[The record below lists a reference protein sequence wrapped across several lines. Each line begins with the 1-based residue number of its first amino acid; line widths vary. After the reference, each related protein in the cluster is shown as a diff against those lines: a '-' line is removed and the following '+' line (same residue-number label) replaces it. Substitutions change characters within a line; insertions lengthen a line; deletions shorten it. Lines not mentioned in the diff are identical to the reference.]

1 MKFRRIVSA
10 VTASIILAACSAMN
24 VSASNNDPNG
34 DGVLDLYDAIYISRY
49 LSGMVYPTN
58 VSQLDYSGNG
68 VISQLDVYMVSRA
81 IM

>member
-10 VTASIILAACSAMN
+10 VIASTILTACSMMG
-24 VSASNNDPNG
+24 VSASNSDPNG
-34 DGVLDLYDAIYISRY
+34 DGTLDLYDAIYISRY
-49 LSGMVYPTN
+49 LSGMVCPTN

-68 VISQLDVYMVSRA
+68 IVSQLDIYMVSCA